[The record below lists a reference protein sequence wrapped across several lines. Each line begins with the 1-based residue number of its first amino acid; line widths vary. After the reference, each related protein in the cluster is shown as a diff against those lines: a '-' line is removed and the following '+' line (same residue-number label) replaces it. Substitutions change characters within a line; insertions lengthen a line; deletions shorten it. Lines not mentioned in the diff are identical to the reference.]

1 MNNTTEN
8 HPIDNLYA
16 LLIFDKEREKI
27 KAGEKLTPD
36 QIRIILYG
44 NFYINHYN
52 KRFYKFYESLAND
65 QQIELKYDIVRPRS
79 NELIEALLYMFGYTP
94 EQLTERK
101 NEAINDAEL
110 MILKI
115 QKNTKNRQFSKKV
128 KKR

>member
-1 MNNTTEN
+1 MNNTTEK

-52 KRFYKFYESLAND
+52 KRFYKFYESLAKD
-65 QQIELKYDIVRPRS
+65 QQIKLKFDVVKPRS
-79 NELIEALLYMFGYTP
+79 NELIQALLYMFGYTP

-110 MILKI
+110 KILKI
-115 QKNTKNRQFSKKV
+115 QKTTKKHQFSKKV